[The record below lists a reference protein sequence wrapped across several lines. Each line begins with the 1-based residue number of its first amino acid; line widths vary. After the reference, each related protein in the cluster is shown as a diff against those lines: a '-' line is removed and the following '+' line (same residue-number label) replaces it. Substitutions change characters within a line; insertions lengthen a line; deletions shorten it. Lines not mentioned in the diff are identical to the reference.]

1 MLKIVVKNIIS
12 LLRWMCSCYV
22 WIILSFVVLAPSV
35 SVYAQDPDEEG
46 GEVFWGD
53 EEDEEE
59 IGEDEFEEEEE
70 YLDDEE
76 YYDEEE
82 DAEEDYADD
91 ENESYYE
98 DNTLIEDE
106 DDYGQ
111 DEEQTAGEVDRSGWS
126 VDLSGSTTRLV
137 NYTLWKEFSLADSV
151 WTPKMDGKVSIE
163 APYMFNLLGLR
174 FRAGAEF
181 GTFGFTDLSLREAEL
196 KGVSALV
203 LISIPAGPGKIKMG
217 AGIFGKSMGFMFEAT
232 YGIAMG
238 ALDLRIG
245 MRSTEILG
253 ATDSVDRS
261 LGHLG
266 WMDGLMVLGVNF

>member
-1 MLKIVVKNIIS
+1 MVVNNLIS
-12 LLRWMCSCYV
+12 LLKWVCSCFV
-22 WIILSFVVLAPSV
+22 WVILSFVVLTPSA
-35 SVYAQDPDEEG
+35 SVYAQDPDDEG
-46 GEVFWGD
+46 EIFWGD

-82 DAEEDYADD
+82 DEEEDYADD
-91 ENESYYE
+91 EDESYYE
-98 DNTLIEDE
+98 DNRLIEDE

-111 DEEQTAGEVDRSGWS
+111 DEEQAAGEVDRSGWS
-126 VDLSGSTTRLV
+126 VDIYGSTPRLV

-151 WTPKMDGKVSIE
+151 WTPKMDAKISIE

-181 GTFGFTDLSLREAEL
+181 GTFGFTDLSPREAEL
-196 KGVSALV
+196 KGVSAV
-203 LISIPAGPGKIKMG
+203 ALISIPAGPGKIKMG
-217 AGIFGKSMGFMFEAT
+217 TGIFGKSMGFMFEAT

-245 MRSTEILG
+245 MRSTEIMG

-261 LGHLG
+261 FGHLG

>member
-1 MLKIVVKNIIS
+1 MITDKTYIIKYIAYLFFLF
-12 LLRWMCSCYV
+12 LLA
-22 WIILSFVVLAPSV
+22 APASV
-35 SVYAQDPDEEG
+35 SYAQDADDE
-46 GEVFWGD
+46 GEMFWGD

-82 DAEEDYADD
+82 DEEEDYADD
-91 ENESYYE
+91 EDESYYE
-98 DNTLIEDE
+98 DNRLIEDE

-111 DEEQTAGEVDRSGWS
+111 DEEQVAGEVDRSGWS
-126 VDLSGSTTRLV
+126 VDISGSTPRLV
-137 NYTLWKEFSLADSV
+137 NYPLWKEFSLADSV
-151 WTPKMDGKVSIE
+151 WTPKMDAKISIE

-181 GTFGFTDLSLREAEL
+181 GTFGFTDLSPRDAEL
-196 KGVSALV
+196 KGVSALA
-203 LISIPAGPGKIKMG
+203 LISIPAGPGKIKIG
-217 AGIFGKSMGFMFEAT
+217 SGIFGASMGFMFEAT

-245 MRSTEILG
+245 MRSTEIMS
-253 ATDSVDRS
+253 ATDSFERS
-261 LGHLG
+261 FGHLG

>member
-1 MLKIVVKNIIS
+1 MSKMVVKNLIS
-12 LLRWMCSCYV
+12 LLRWACSCFV
-22 WIILSFVVLAPSV
+22 WIILSFVVLTPSA
-35 SVYAQDPDEEG
+35 SVYAQDPDDEG
-46 GEVFWGD
+46 EIFWGD

-82 DAEEDYADD
+82 DEEEDYGDD
-91 ENESYYE
+91 EDESYYE
-98 DNTLIEDE
+98 DNRLIEDE

-111 DEEQTAGEVDRSGWS
+111 DEEQAAGEVDRSGWS
-126 VDLSGSTTRLV
+126 VDIYGSTPRLV

-151 WTPKMDGKVSIE
+151 WTPKMDAKISIE

-196 KGVSALV
+196 KGVSMLALV
-203 LISIPAGPGKIKMG
+203 SIPAGPGKIKMG
-217 AGIFGKSMGFMFEAT
+217 TGIFGKSMGFMFEAT

-245 MRSTEILG
+245 MRSTEIMG
-253 ATDSVDRS
+253 ATDSFDRS
-261 LGHLG
+261 FGHLG